1 MKKALKKI
9 IRVAGVLSGMHDRIF
24 GDISGD
30 LYGDI
35 SGLSGN
41 ISSSL
46 SGNISSGLSGN
57 ISGLS
62 GDISGLSGN
71 IYECDISDDER
82 DAGIDVSELI
92 VD

>member
-46 SGNISSGLSGN
+46 SGNIS
-57 ISGLS
+57 GLS